1 MKGNIDII
9 HLDVLFEI
17 YRAAITLFKTPPAAS
32 FCTLFFHGAT
42 LPLTAH
48 TWSTSVNF
56 IYLFFL
62 QLDECS
68 YYLVL
73 LHSILVLHRVPFWE
87 SVFHICNL
95 ISSSFFKFQTP
106 FPSPCSQ
113 WMTLLYY
120 WKKSN
125 QIGLAVFYAT
135 KLYIHQY
142 SAFPPFQINDTCFV
156 PKLRSPLVQWI
167 PFSLV

>member
-1 MKGNIDII
+1 M
-9 HLDVLFEI
+9 
-17 YRAAITLFKTPPAAS
+17 
-32 FCTLFFHGAT
+32 
-42 LPLTAH
+42 
-48 TWSTSVNF
+48 F
-56 IYLFFL
+56 IYFFL

-73 LHSILVLHRVPFWE
+73 LHLILVLHRVPFWE

-125 QIGLAVFYAT
+125 QIGLAVFYTT
-135 KLYIHQY
+135 KLYLHQY

-167 PFSLV
+167 PFSLVCDFSLIGVLFLSMNSSTSNGSAYQHTSLL